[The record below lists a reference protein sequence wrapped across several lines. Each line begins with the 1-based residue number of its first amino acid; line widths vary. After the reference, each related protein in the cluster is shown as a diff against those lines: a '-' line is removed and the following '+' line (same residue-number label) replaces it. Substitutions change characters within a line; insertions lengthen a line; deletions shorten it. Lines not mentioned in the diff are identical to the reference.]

1 MIGNPFLDQ
10 FLMFYSQ
17 ARVGNGQTRGLE
29 TEISRKTYV
38 ETRLDRELATGIL
51 RGQFRLVILTGN
63 AGDGKTAFIQKVEEE
78 AIRRGA
84 TLTRTGF
91 GNQFDLDGISFK
103 TLHDGS
109 VEMSDSSNLQMLDLR
124 ISEAR
129 ARDHTLANITQ
140 RPTAGLADAPGFHCN
155 RCS

>member
-1 MIGNPFLDQ
+1 MSGNPFLDQ

-17 ARVGNGQTRGLE
+17 ARVSNGQTRGLE

-78 AIRRGA
+78 APRSWSCACRRGHRLSA
-84 TLTRTGF
+84 LTKWRTV
-91 GNQFDLDGISFK
+91 SP
-103 TLHDGS
+103 GS
-109 VEMSDSSNLQMLDLR
+109 ASNR
-124 ISEAR
+124 
-129 ARDHTLANITQ
+129 
-140 RPTAGLADAPGFHCN
+140 
-155 RCS
+155 